1 MTKHLLAI
9 GFVGLLSQLQAQT
22 LVYEEDFDNGIPA
35 MYTLIDNDGLTPNQA
50 TADFTD
56 AWIALPDP
64 LDSTDTIVGSTS
76 YFEPAGFADRWLI
89 TPQITLGAYG
99 NILYWDGRSDDPSF
113 PDGYYVL
120 ASKTDTQISSFT
132 DTVAVVQAELATW
145 TVNSANLS
153 EFGLDG
159 ETVHLAFVNRTY
171 DGYKLYLDSISVF
184 VEDPVGLEETQP
196 LSVQFGP
203 NPTNDQVYFNMQ
215 PDAVRIYSL
224 SGTQVAEFQN
234 STQISLAKLPAGMY
248 WMEIQE
254 GTNKIREKIIKSNN

>member
-1 MTKHLLAI
+1 MIKHLFAI
-9 GFVGLLSQLQAQT
+9 GFIGLISQSQAQT

-35 MYTLIDNDGLTPNQA
+35 LYTLIDNDGLTPNQA
-50 TADFTD
+50 TAEFAD

-76 YFEPAGFADRWLI
+76 FFEPVGTADRWLI

-99 NILYWDGRSDDPSF
+99 NFLYWDGRSHDPSF
-113 PDGYYVL
+113 PDGYFVL

-132 DTVAVVQAELATW
+132 DTVAVIQAEFATW
-145 TVNSANLS
+145 TINSANLS

-184 VEDPVGLEETQP
+184 VEDPVGLEEEQP
-196 LSVQFGP
+196 LQVQFGP
-203 NPTNDQVYFNMQ
+203 NPTNDQLYFNME

-224 SGTQVAEFQN
+224 SGSKIAEFKNQTQV
-234 STQISLAKLPAGMY
+234 SLSRLPSGMY

-254 GTNKIREKIIKSNN
+254 GSAIVREKVIKR